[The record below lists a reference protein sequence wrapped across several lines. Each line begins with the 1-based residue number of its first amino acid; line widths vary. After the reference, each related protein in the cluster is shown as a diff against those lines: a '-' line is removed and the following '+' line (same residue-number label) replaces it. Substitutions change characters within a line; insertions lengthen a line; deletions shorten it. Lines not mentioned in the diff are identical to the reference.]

1 MEGDMSKK
9 MLSSVNGEVG
19 LDLVMIIVAVVIVV
33 FSLCRGAFV
42 SDDIAYR
49 AAKNQGFSNV
59 KVVDDAWFAVGLRGC
74 SSHDAAR
81 FTIHATNPAGD
92 EVECYVCSGWLFK
105 GATIRTK

>member
-1 MEGDMSKK
+1 MGFE
-9 MLSSVNGEVG
+9 LI
-19 LDLVMIIVAVVIVV
+19 MIVVVIAIMV
-33 FSLCRGAFV
+33 FSMCRGAFV

-49 AAKNQGFSNV
+49 AAKNQGFKNV
-59 KVVDDAWFAVGLRGC
+59 KVVDTAWFAVGLRGC

-81 FTIHATNPAGD
+81 FTIQATNPAGD